1 MCQSASDDSVRR
13 SDAGFT
19 MIEALVALAVIAISL
34 AAIGALIANNV
45 RTTRWVDDRLSV
57 VETARAVLAA
67 LPDRQ
72 QLSDGNL
79 SGDIADNHW
88 RVDVLPFTADFIDPS
103 RPTPWV
109 PQDVVIRVESP
120 SGQILRVDTVRLQ
133 RAP

>member
-1 MCQSASDDSVRR
+1 MCQSNNDDERP

-19 MIEALVALAVIAISL
+19 MLEALVALAVIAISV
-34 AAIGALIANNV
+34 AAIGSLIANNV
-45 RTTRWVDDRLSV
+45 HTTRWVDDRLAV

-79 SGDIADNHW
+79 TGEIADNRW
-88 RVDVLPFTADFIDPS
+88 RVDVLPFAADFIDPS
-103 RPTPWV
+103 RPTPWI

-120 SGQILRVDTVRLQ
+120 NGQVLRLDTVRLQ